1 MAHYHDGI
9 SIAFLGI
16 SFIYGISLL
25 FWTLPHGLYA
35 LSSMVWLFYLTR
47 NSRVREVQMIVGLAI
62 RFFNSRVR
70 ELQMIVGL
78 ATRFFSSNS
87 KVSALNSF

>member
-1 MAHYHDGI
+1 MVHYHHGI
-9 SIAFLGI
+9 SKAFLGI
-16 SFIYGISLL
+16 SFIYGSLL
-25 FWTLPHGLYA
+25 FWMVPHGLYT
-35 LSSMVWLFYLTR
+35 LSSMVCLFYLTR